1 MPRILEVPATYLWN
15 GYQVSRLC
23 TVLMTRWTPT
33 YCRICYLNIKWFV
46 NRVVQ
51 GLNYRVFTGDVKAK
65 ENCRRICKNNITYQW
80 NSYSSIVF
88 RSAWG
93 TQTESNPHMQS
104 IYKCTNMIY
113 KYIYNLSIL
122 CLILSPSSLYGISLA
137 VWEHRSSSFGICLK
151 TIGRDVWVTWR
162 HEGMT
167 SKISL
172 DVIHALTNANL
183 SAVVMWIHS
192 H

>member
-65 ENCRRICKNNITYQW
+65 ENCCRICKNNSTYQW

-88 RSAWG
+88 PVRHGARKPN
-93 TQTESNPHMQS
+93 QTHICSLYINVQ
-104 IYKCTNMIY
+104 IWYIN
-113 KYIYNLSIL
+113 IYNLSIL

-151 TIGRDVWVTWR
+151 TIGRDVWGHLEAWR
-162 HEGMT
+162 
-167 SKISL
+167 
-172 DVIHALTNANL
+172 DD
-183 SAVVMWIHS
+183 
-192 H
+192 